1 MEALDLLISWG
12 AQISLVVDVTEQHN
26 ASVAVSQRAT
36 GRPASTCIDWGL
48 HDSLDAETLSVLRVG
63 GVGEKASRDKYYG
76 MYGIPTRY
84 WDLLVETSKNG
95 HAGALTR
102 LLEVCSDV
110 DKKTM

>member
-26 ASVAVSQRAT
+26 ASVAVSQRAA

-63 GVGEKASRDKYYG
+63 GVGVGGGGEKASSTTACTVYRQGTGTYLSRRARTV
-76 MYGIPTRY
+76 TRV
-84 WDLLVETSKNG
+84 L
-95 HAGALTR
+95 
-102 LLEVCSDV
+102 
-110 DKKTM
+110 